1 MKRII
6 LHIGS
11 PKTGTSIIQSHLAQN
26 REVLR
31 DNGFLYPITISSN
44 PKLYRTY
51 ESSHLL
57 MYSLAEWEPFT
68 EFSPEAFFDRAT
80 ATASA
85 HGIETMLLSAEN
97 TYWLPKQITAREK
110 PSEEEYWQG
119 KSEYVERIAKAF
131 KGYEVQIV
139 VYLRRQDR
147 WIESWYNQQIKNGN
161 HLPLEMLS
169 FVEHHHY
176 LLDYARMLDTWAE
189 HFGQENV
196 TVRAYEKA
204 QLPNGLFADF
214 AEAAGLGDPEQY
226 PLHEAARY
234 NAQLDRDALEF
245 LNLCNSIEMTGEE
258 RYWLRILIRK
268 LTNQFE
274 SRKVFTEQGFLSPV
288 ERGEVLR
295 NYASINQ
302 AVADQYMGRDGQPLF
317 LESAPDE
324 TVDWKPYPGLPVEVA
339 TRLMMEIML
348 DVRKNAGMSTT
359 TDDERSSETSVEK
372 VPESEYADWRAS
384 QDLKFWQEQCWAYKA
399 P

>member
-57 MYSLAEWEPFT
+57 MYSLAGWEQFT
-68 EFSPEAFFDRAT
+68 EFSPEAFFERANAT
-80 ATASA
+80 AAE
-85 HGIETMLLSAEN
+85 HDIETMLLSAEN

-110 PSEEEYWQG
+110 PEEQEYWDE
-119 KSEYVERIAKAF
+119 KSAYVGRIAKAF
-131 KGYEVQIV
+131 EGYEVKIV
-139 VYLRRQDR
+139 LYLRRQDR

-169 FVEHHHY
+169 FVDHHHY
-176 LLDYARMLDTWAE
+176 LLDYSRMLETWAG
-189 HFGQENV
+189 HFGRDNIV
-196 TVRAYEKA
+196 VRAYEKE

-214 AEAAGLGDPEQY
+214 AEAVGLGDPGQY
-226 PLHEAARY
+226 PLREAARY

-245 LNLCNSIEMTGEE
+245 LNLCNGIEMDNDE

-268 LTNQFE
+268 ITNQFE
-274 SRKVFTEQGFLSPV
+274 SKKVFTQQGFLSPT
-288 ERGEVLR
+288 ERCEVLQK
-295 NYASINQ
+295 YAAINQ
-302 AVADQYMGRDGQPLF
+302 SVADDYMGRNGDPLF
-317 LESAPDE
+317 LEAEPDE
-324 TVDWKPYPGLPVEVA
+324 SDDWQPYPGLPVEVA

-348 DVRKNAGMSTT
+348 DIRKNAAASAEKKNST
-359 TDDERSSETSVEK
+359 DNDKAEEHIVD
-372 VPESEYADWRAS
+372 PEQRARE
-384 QDLKFWQEQCWAYKA
+384 DLKFWQQQCWAYKA